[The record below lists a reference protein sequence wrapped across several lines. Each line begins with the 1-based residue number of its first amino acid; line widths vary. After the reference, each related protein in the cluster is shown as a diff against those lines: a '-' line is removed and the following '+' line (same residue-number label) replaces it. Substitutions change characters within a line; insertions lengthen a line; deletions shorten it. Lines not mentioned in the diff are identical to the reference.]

1 MNSRASIRFAFATL
15 IVIANLLFATA
26 ISAETVD
33 LRLRLT
39 EGQTFKLMLTTVNS
53 GSATLKN
60 QAANTVETA
69 KVGMVFN
76 VERVESDGS
85 AQMKVTFDNPTYT
98 ASTAGQVVAEQLM
111 AAVSKAFS
119 ALNGR
124 SFKIEVTQTGVVR
137 NLTGLD
143 AATSAALQSLAG
155 QPEAMR
161 ALAEMIFAQTM
172 SEPIWKHAM
181 SSIFSMI
188 PDHPVAVGERWSRQL
203 AFSSPSGGQQSVTY
217 YKILERSNGISKI
230 KIYSEIKSAER
241 MVGPSVKL
249 AFTGIAEGT
258 AEIDEAT
265 GLVVRAYSTANMKG
279 KTTEA
284 VGKNGSTGSLTMRSS
299 SSIERY

>member
-1 MNSRASIRFAFATL
+1 MNGRASIRFAFAIL
-15 IVIANLLFATA
+15 IVIANLLLFTAT
-26 ISAETVD
+26 SAETID

-137 NLTGLD
+137 NLTGLN

-181 SSIFSMI
+181 SSVFSMI

-203 AFSSPSGGQQSVTY
+203 AFSAPSGGQQSVTY

-241 MVGPSVKL
+241 MGGPSVKL

-265 GLVVRAYSTANMKG
+265 GLVVRAYSTANLKG

-284 VGKNGSTGSLTMRSS
+284 VGKSGSTGSLTMRSS